1 MDKKSYDTQ
10 LVRLTQSLVNIET
23 ENRPP
28 DGHEKE
34 GQEYVKRYLLG
45 LGMEVT
51 ELSPPEVPGFE
62 QNEAFLH
69 DRNYEG
75 RSNVIGIWKGSGG
88 GRSLLLTGHMDVAP
102 KEPMNW
108 TVCEPYESVV
118 KEGRIYGRGSADMKA
133 GLACA
138 LTALRELR
146 ESGFVPK
153 GDILFESVVDE
164 ECAGASGTL
173 ASRMMGHN
181 ADYGIILEP
190 TGLAI
195 CPACVGSLL
204 FRLTVKGIAGMPYT
218 GEEISNTVYDM
229 NDLITVLREYDR
241 ERMKILE
248 KPELWKET
256 PQDPQLVVT
265 KLKAGDITPGGQLSA
280 PIDAWI
286 EIVIQT
292 YPNETER
299 EATDYFLDYINSHYK
314 KPEILEIRQVYHY
327 CKAAQSED
335 SPALPL
341 LAEKAARYTGK
352 AKVCGAMFSC
362 DLFALKEYGN
372 MPAAVFGPAG
382 EKLHGPDEW
391 VDIESMT
398 IVKNTLIDFIKEWCG

>member
-1 MDKKSYDTQ
+1 MKIND
-10 LVRLTQSLVNIET
+10 VAV
-23 ENRPP
+23 
-28 DGHEKE
+28 H
-34 GQEYVKRYLLG
+34 
-45 LGMEVT
+45 
-51 ELSPPEVPGFE
+51 
-62 QNEAFLH
+62 
-69 DRNYEG
+69 
-75 RSNVIGIWKGSGG
+75 G
-88 GRSLLLTGHMDVAP
+88 GRERHGIGPVSYTHLDVY
-102 KEPMNW
+102 K
-108 TVCEPYESVV
+108 
-118 KEGRIYGRGSADMKA
+118 RQ

-265 KLKAGDITPGGQLSA
+265 KLKAGDLS
-280 PIDAWI
+280 
-286 EIVIQT
+286 
-292 YPNETER
+292 
-299 EATDYFLDYINSHYK
+299 
-314 KPEILEIRQVYHY
+314 
-327 CKAAQSED
+327 
-335 SPALPL
+335 
-341 LAEKAARYTGK
+341 
-352 AKVCGAMFSC
+352 
-362 DLFALKEYGN
+362 
-372 MPAAVFGPAG
+372 
-382 EKLHGPDEW
+382 
-391 VDIESMT
+391 
-398 IVKNTLIDFIKEWCG
+398 LIHI